1 MIAKELSATNNIII
15 RDSILL
21 LYENKSQQT
30 LDLLTK
36 KTFLMSIVLHPQ
48 ESIRDRSTRNK
59 AKFCNKNLKALHPFY
74 TVWRARILEG
84 PNWLLMPKNVKNG
97 WYTLDTRSVE

>member
-1 MIAKELSATNNIII
+1 MIANELSATNNIII

-36 KTFLMSIVLHPQ
+36 KTFLMSIFLHPQ
-48 ESIRDRSTRNK
+48 ESFRDRSTRNK

-84 PNWLLMPKNVKNG
+84 PN
-97 WYTLDTRSVE
+97 